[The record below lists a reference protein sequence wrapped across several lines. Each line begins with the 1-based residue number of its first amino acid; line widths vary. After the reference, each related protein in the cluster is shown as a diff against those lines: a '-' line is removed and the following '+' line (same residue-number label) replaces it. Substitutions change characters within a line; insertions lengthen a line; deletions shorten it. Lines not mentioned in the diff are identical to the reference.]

1 MRPLCLRRQQ
11 CRSPMAMVL
20 FKDLVARRNAHPENW
35 RIESAGVWAINGY
48 PATDFA
54 IRAMMDTGLDLN
66 DHHSQPV
73 TELLLGEFDLIL
85 CMEHEQSSFLKRNFP
100 NIKEKIFLVSEMAG
114 ETKDIWDPVGLSL
127 DTNREKVNEML
138 ALMEKGFHK
147 ILDSSK

>member
-1 MRPLCLRRQQ
+1 MV
-11 CRSPMAMVL
+11 MVL
-20 FKDLVARRNAHPENW
+20 FRNLVARWKAQPENW

-73 TELLLGEFDLIL
+73 TESLLGEFDLIL

-100 NIKEKIFLVSEMAG
+100 NTKEKIFLLSEMTG
-114 ETKDIWDPVGLSL
+114 ETKDIWDPVGHSL
-127 DTNREKVNEML
+127 GTYREKAKEML
-138 ALMEKGFHK
+138 ALMKKGFYK
-147 ILDSSK
+147 ILELTN